1 MQRVQKNQTI
11 KKMQNQFFT
20 ALKLIRF
27 PNLLMMAFTQ
37 LVVLAS
43 CFPNINLLGSF
54 LIILFTMCIAAAGY
68 VENDIFDVEID
79 NINKPESVIINR
91 HVSEKKAWLF
101 AATFQIVAL
110 FIALYF
116 LVIFQNTTILY
127 SYFATSILLFLYAKW
142 LKKSFLIGNLI
153 VAFLCAFTIGIFIFC
168 KKIVFYDNI
177 YPKNTDFLINFAFLI
192 TFFREIVKDIEDKD
206 GDAQF
211 GAWTMPIVAGNFISK
226 TVAILALLWLL
237 FQVFVLSAGL
247 DTHGK
252 NEFSFSKYYA
262 LICLELPILVLI
274 IQLARAKF
282 NTQFHT
288 ISTVAKVIMLLGL
301 GYFLIKIY

>member
-1 MQRVQKNQTI
+1 
-11 KKMQNQFFT
+11 MQNRLFVT
-20 ALKLIRF
+20 LKLIRF

-43 CFPNINLLGSF
+43 CFPNINLLNSA

-79 NINKPESVIINR
+79 NINKPESVVINK
-91 HVSEKKAWLF
+91 HIFEKKAWLF
-101 AATFQIVAL
+101 VVIFQVIAL
-110 FIALYF
+110 FIATYF
-116 LVIFQNTTILY
+116 LIFFQNTTILY
-127 SYFATSILLFLYAKW
+127 SYFSTSILLFLYAKW
-142 LKKSFLIGNLI
+142 LKKSFLIGNLV

-168 KKIVFYDNI
+168 EKIVFHDNI
-177 YPKNTDFLINFAFLI
+177 SPKNTDFLMNFAFLI

-206 GDAQF
+206 GDARF
-211 GAWTMPIVAGNFISK
+211 GSWTMPIVAGNFISK

-237 FQVFVLSAGL
+237 FQVFILSAGV

-274 IQLARAKF
+274 IQLIRARF
-282 NTQFHT
+282 NTQFHA

-301 GYFLIKIY
+301 GYFLVKN